1 MARFKP
7 RQFGVGGYGYC
18 KPKPSHSTK
27 SIYKQ
32 SDNELKDQK
41 PILSKRKSKSEIKDQ
56 TITKKKKIKVESNNV
71 VKQETDEDEET
82 ETEEEEEEEETEE
95 EDTEEEDT
103 EEEDTEEEEEEE
115 EEETEEENEDDNDS
129 DDMIGAGNRR
139 HKTIIKNKKKKQYKT
154 KKSNKKRKKNVKQPK
169 GGKIKNKSLMG
180 TKCGVAKKYK
190 DRYSKDIFSA
200 LL

>member
-27 SIYKQ
+27 SIYKE

-56 TITKKKKIKVESNNV
+56 TITKKKKIKVESNNE

-82 ETEEEEEEEETEE
+82 ETEEEETETEEEETE
-95 EDTEEEDT
+95 
-103 EEEDTEEEEEEE
+103 TEEEETETED
-115 EEETEEENEDDNDS
+115 EETEEENEDDNDS
-129 DDMIGAGNRR
+129 DDMIGAGSRR
-139 HKTIIKNKKKKQYKT
+139 HKTVIKNKKKT
-154 KKSNKKRKKNVKQPK
+154 KKSNKKKKKKKNVKQPK
-169 GGKIKNKSLMG
+169 GGKFKNKLFKG
-180 TKCGVAKKYK
+180 TKCGIPKKYK
-190 DRYSKDIFSA
+190 DSYSKDIFSA